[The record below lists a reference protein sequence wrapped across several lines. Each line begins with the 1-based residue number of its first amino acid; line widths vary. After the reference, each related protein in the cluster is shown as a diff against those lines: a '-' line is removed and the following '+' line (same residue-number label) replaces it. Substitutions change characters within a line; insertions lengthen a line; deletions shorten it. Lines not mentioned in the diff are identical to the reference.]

1 MKATGQIF
9 LSYARED
16 AEKVENLYQKL
27 SDAGFKPWMDKKDI
41 VPGESWKSSIQ
52 GAIQRSDFFLVCLSA
67 NSVSKRGF
75 IRKEIEYALDIW
87 QEELD
92 RDIYLIPVRLED
104 CEVPESLRDFQWANL
119 FEEYGWARLVEAI
132 KVGMERRHIKTL
144 ADLMRQRK
152 TAGEPPYV
160 LFLGA
165 GASLASGAPTTS
177 EIVDDIVRTLG
188 DRSPETMSAGE
199 KVDAFY
205 TILDGLSDAER
216 YTVLR
221 KYLSRAAP
229 SAGYQH
235 LAALVKAGYFDTLFT
250 TSFDTFL
257 EDSLADAGLRTRRDF
272 VVVIVG
278 RDSEQLIQAAVGRL
292 GREGPQI
299 KIIKLHGD
307 LSSRVF
313 ALTSSEVLEFS
324 EQTRSLL
331 KDYLSRDVVI
341 VGYTMRD
348 EDINRCV
355 SKRGGTLWYVN
366 PSSPSADDFMHRILS
381 VREGGVITGEYGSF
395 DKFFGELAD
404 SLLYRPEEV
413 AFTREVA
420 IADDLVTSGSV
431 IVTGDVSGTVWIGKP
446 SRIVERRPRDERLE
460 RIDSLTRQ
468 LEVLRSNLNRLET
481 QAAMYGTSPPLHL
494 MNQIEEIEMEIERLA
509 TEIEQL
515 KRETR

>member
-1 MKATGQIF
+1 MKATGEIF

-75 IRKEIEYALDIW
+75 IRKEIEHALDIW

-104 CEVPESLRDFQWANL
+104 CEVPESLSDFQWVNL

-165 GASLASGAPTTS
+165 GASIASGAPTTS

-199 KVDAFY
+199 KVDAFH

-221 KYLSRAAP
+221 RYLSRAAP

-250 TSFDTFL
+250 TNFDTFL
-257 EDSLADAGLRTRRDF
+257 EDSLADAGLRARRDF

-324 EQTRSLL
+324 EQTRSFL

-341 VGYTMRD
+341 VGHTMRD

-395 DKFFGELAD
+395 DRFFGELAD
-404 SLLYRPEEV
+404 LLLYRPERVTIEQEV
-413 AFTREVA
+413 GVIEEAGMVSS
-420 IADDLVTSGSV
+420 VTISGRVSGDVV
-431 IVTGDVSGTVWIGKP
+431 IVGAG
-446 SRIVERRPRDERLE
+446 RIEERRTPDERLNKIE
-460 RIDSLTRQ
+460 SLTRQ
-468 LEVLRSNLNRLET
+468 LEALRSNLDKLET
-481 QAAMYGTSPPLHL
+481 QAAMHGILAPLHL
-494 MNQIEEIEMEIERLA
+494 VNQIEVTRKEIRELQNEIKRLA
-509 TEIEQL
+509 REIG
-515 KRETR
+515 